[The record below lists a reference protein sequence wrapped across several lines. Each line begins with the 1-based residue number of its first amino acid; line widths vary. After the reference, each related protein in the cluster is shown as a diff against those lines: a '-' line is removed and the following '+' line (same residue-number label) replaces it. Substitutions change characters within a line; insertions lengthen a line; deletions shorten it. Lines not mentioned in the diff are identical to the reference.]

1 MRDVD
6 WVKGQNDQRG
16 FQLATSRYLGQFK
29 LQDWTR
35 GDQALTNV
43 IYAKDGQGE
52 VVLDA
57 LPIPPI
63 HDSL

>member
-6 WVKGQNDQRG
+6 WVKGN
-16 FQLATSRYLGQFK
+16 SRYLGQFK
-29 LQDWTR
+29 LQDWIR

-43 IYAKDGQGE
+43 IHAKDGQGE